1 MKALFHFPHIP
12 YCPSILYHAFLLFN
26 WEKKEVIEQLPL
38 KHWTI
43 SPRNTEKSTS
53 LKNLLIC
60 WISIPKQLKYLSFT
74 VKKKKSKCF
83 RVFMQT
89 STCCN
94 IQQKLA
100 NLMAKSFLKKKT
112 PPSPPKKV
120 FINLSCQKCTFKLL
134 SIMDSTL
141 IHPLDVTSGKVNSML
156 SHSGEQPPH
165 HQR

>member
-74 VKKKKSKCF
+74 VKKKKKQMFQSF
-83 RVFMQT
+83 Y
-89 STCCN
+89 
-94 IQQKLA
+94 A
-100 NLMAKSFLKKKT
+100 NFDLLQYTAKACQFDGKKFLKKKKNS
-112 PPSPPKKV
+112 PLPPKKS
-120 FINLSCQKCTFKLL
+120 LY
-134 SIMDSTL
+134 
-141 IHPLDVTSGKVNSML
+141 
-156 SHSGEQPPH
+156 
-165 HQR
+165 

>member
-1 MKALFHFPHIP
+1 MCWPQPAADHKLQETSWNWVEPLTYLPTYVKTRATDFFSKKSHLSGMKALFHFPRIP

-74 VKKKKSKCF
+74 VKKKANVSEFLCKLWLVAIYSKSLP
-83 RVFMQT
+83 
-89 STCCN
+89 
-94 IQQKLA
+94 IWWQKV
-100 NLMAKSFLKKKT
+100 S
-112 PPSPPKKV
+112 
-120 FINLSCQKCTFKLL
+120 
-134 SIMDSTL
+134 
-141 IHPLDVTSGKVNSML
+141 
-156 SHSGEQPPH
+156 
-165 HQR
+165 